1 MQFKKTQLTIAI
13 LASVSSLAYAEG
25 QIENLDIIKVVSENT
40 GTKTKTDVVT
50 LDEINKSTATD
61 LRGILR
67 AEPSINFGGGTGTSQ
82 WLTIR
87 GMGQDQV
94 DFKVDNTYSDSHF
107 FHHQG
112 RFMLLDPSLIKRVSI
127 VKGSGSA
134 SAGIGATSGQITAK
148 TVDAKDL
155 LKDDQ
160 NFGFKLHGGYSS
172 NEGYSEGGSLFGRY
186 GNVDA
191 LVSGNWV
198 TEKEYKDGNG
208 VKPKNSG
215 LGQRGL
221 LAKLGVDLNQDH
233 RLVLSQRQERY
244 HGTRNLREEFDFTLD
259 PTNTR
264 NNEGG
269 YRITTTNTTN
279 LEYTGK
285 NVGFISNIDANAYVM
300 RTTREEIGVVT
311 RGRYNAYSQSE
322 VRTKGANLN
331 LDSAI
336 GENSMVKYGL
346 NWREQEGRP
355 NQLAANTVNQKKTD
369 TGVYAEGIWSFGPA
383 TLTTGVRYD
392 HFDFRASNGE
402 KANKGHVNPSVGLIY
417 EVVDGLSLN
426 ASHNYATR
434 SPRFYEVALS
444 GRERG
449 VSKDLKAERS
459 RNTEVGF
466 NYNVNDAFVL
476 KGSYFWS
483 TIKDAYGY
491 ETINN
496 VSTLVNS
503 GKVKNQGYELDS
515 SYRIGGL
522 TLRAGVAYS
531 KPEVYGNVVDA
542 NTTALRIGRT
552 WTTGVSYQFED
563 PSIEI
568 GWNGRFVEGEKG
580 VPTRGSSGTG
590 ASNDEVYRPGYGVND
605 FYINWQPTA
614 KKDLNIN
621 IALNNAF
628 NKYYRSHSQR
638 AGLNSLPERGRDFR
652 VNVNYTF

>member
-1 MQFKKTQLTIAI
+1 MQFKKTQLTIVI
-13 LASVSSLAYAEG
+13 LASLTSVAYAEEPT
-25 QIENLDIIKVVSENT
+25 ENLDIIKVVSENT
-40 GTKTKTDVVT
+40 GAKTKTNVVT
-50 LDEINKSTATD
+50 LDEINKGTATD
-61 LRGILR
+61 LRGLLKS
-67 AEPSINFGGGTGTSQ
+67 EPSINFGGGTGTSQ

-94 DFKVDNTYSDSHF
+94 DFKVDNTYSDSQL

-112 RFMLLDPSLIKRVSI
+112 RFMLLDPSLIKKVSV

-134 SAGIGATSGQITAK
+134 SAGIGATSGQIIAK

-155 LKDDQ
+155 LQDGD
-160 NFGFKLHGGYSS
+160 NFGFKLNGGYSS
-172 NEGYSEGGSLFGRY
+172 NRGYSEGGSLFGRY

-191 LVSGNWV
+191 LISGSWV

-208 VKPKNSG
+208 IKPKNSG
-215 LGQRGL
+215 LGERSL
-221 LAKLGVDLNQDH
+221 LAKVGVDLNKDH
-233 RLVLSQRQERY
+233 RIVVSQRQERF

-259 PTNTR
+259 PNNTR
-264 NNEGG
+264 RNEGG
-269 YRITTTNTTN
+269 YRITTTKTTN
-279 LEYTGK
+279 LEYTGRDI
-285 NVGFISNIDANAYVM
+285 GFISNVEANAYVM
-300 RTTREEIGVVT
+300 RTTREEFGVT
-311 RGRYNAYSQSE
+311 SRGRFTPYSQSL
-322 VRTKGANLN
+322 VLTKGANLN

-336 GENSMVKYGL
+336 GENSMLKYGI

-355 NQLAANTVNQKKTD
+355 NQLAVNTVNQKKTD
-369 TGVYAEGIWSFGPA
+369 TGIYSEGIWGFGPV
-383 TLTTGVRYD
+383 TLTTGIRYD
-392 HFDFRASNGE
+392 HFNFRASNAQ
-402 KANKGHVNPSVGLIY
+402 KAKKGHLNPSIGLIY
-417 EVVDGLSLN
+417 EITDNFSLN

-444 GRERG
+444 GSGRG
-449 VSKDLKAERS
+449 VSSELKAERS

-466 NYNVNDAFVL
+466 NYDLNDAFSF

-491 ETINN
+491 TAMNG
-496 VSTLVNS
+496 VDTLVNS
-503 GKVKNQGYELDS
+503 GKVKNSGYELDS
-515 SYRIGGL
+515 SYRNGGL

-531 KPEVYGNVVDA
+531 KPEVYGNVIDE

-552 WTTGVSYQFED
+552 WTAGASYQFEN

-580 VPTRGSSGTG
+580 TPTRGSNDTG
-590 ASNDEVYRPGYGVND
+590 ASEVYRPGYGVND
-605 FYINWQPTA
+605 FYVNWQPTE

-628 NKYYRSHSQR
+628 NKFYRSHSQR
-638 AGLNSLPERGRDFR
+638 TGLNSLPERGRDFR